1 MLVAAF
7 SVACGSKS
15 KSIED
20 QAKEKCEKI
29 IAAVE
34 AGDFEKAEELDEAF
48 DEWCDTLSDEDFDKA
63 DATYDSYDDKLYAAI
78 EKGTKKYAKKACDN
92 ILKALEKGNLDK
104 AEELVMDLAYW
115 YEGLADEYQEIAD
128 EVLNRYEDRFN
139 ELAEDLSDDY
149 YYEEDYYE
157 EDYYEE
163 DYEDYDDE
171 DWDDE
176 DYDDEDYDDEDWW

>member
-1 MLVAAF
+1 MKKYLLLLLVAAF

-63 DATYDSYDDKLYAAI
+63 DAAYDSYEDKLDAAI

-92 ILKALEKGNLDK
+92 ILKTLERGDLDK
-104 AEELVMDLAYW
+104 AEELVMDLMYW
-115 YEGLADEYQEIAD
+115 YEGLAYEYQEIAD
-128 EVLNRYEDRFN
+128 EVLSRYEDRFN

-149 YYEEDYYE
+149 YYEDDYY
-157 EDYYEE
+157 E

-171 DWDDE
+171 DYDE
-176 DYDDEDYDDEDWW
+176 DYDDWDDEEWD